1 MAGMHRPQDFKPH
14 SGASGGSDG
23 GGACFDDLLSELKV
37 LYTTVDQVLPLVG
50 PRTTTPTVLNAQVL
64 ENPGANG
71 VIIQWTTHVAV
82 PFDWG
87 VTTRG
92 MWRFIAHGDADT
104 HFENVEVSA
113 IVACTLARFDSGGT
127 SS

>member
-1 MAGMHRPQDFKPH
+1 MAGMHCPQDFKSH
-14 SGASGGSDG
+14 SSASGISDG

-50 PRTTTPTVLNAQVL
+50 PRTINPTILNAQVL
-64 ENPGANG
+64 EYPGANG
-71 VIIQWTTHVAV
+71 VIIQWTTNVGI

-87 VTTRG
+87 VATRG
-92 MWRFIAHGDADT
+92 LWRFIAHGDVDT

-113 IVACTLARFDSGGT
+113 CMCATGIRLGRYF
-127 SS
+127 